1 MSKTEKKMIFFC
13 GKRRTCYMVVSKS
26 LYSFSPGKNHPN
38 LTDISQNAFLNHK
51 IHWIRLNTCKHY
63 SRARDLIDEAP
74 KLAGLSQVTGNA
86 GARVAC
92 GKIIPRSNDSGE

>member
-1 MSKTEKKMIFFC
+1 
-13 GKRRTCYMVVSKS
+13 MVVSKS